1 MAVTTASSQG
11 LDRGDAPRSLAAI
24 TFAVMAAIIMN
35 VLDTTIVNV
44 ALPNMEGALRAN
56 PHQGTWVL
64 TSYLLAMVI
73 VTPLTGLIVER
84 YGQQRAM
91 FWSVAVFVFS
101 SAMCGQAQSLPEMIF
116 WRFLQG
122 AFGAAMVPIGQ
133 SVLVSSYPP
142 EKRGVAMATLGMGIM
157 LGPIAGPILG
167 GFLTDQ
173 LSWRWCFY
181 VNVPVG
187 ILALVLIWLHVPEA
201 GRSDHPRPIDW
212 LGFFLMTLGLGS
224 LQIVLSLGDQDN
236 WFTSHFIVSMTLIA
250 ALSLLFFVWR
260 SLEVTRPVVNLRL
273 LKDRSLA
280 LGSAGIGLFGLALYG
295 VMVILPIYLQDHLG
309 YEAVTSGLVMAPQ
322 GVGAMFSMWMA
333 GRLLSR
339 GANPRWMVFSGILF
353 GLLGSYYTLQY
364 NLEVSPWWII
374 FPGLIRGLGLGLI
387 SIPIFNL
394 AFATLTK
401 EQSAEGSGIFNL
413 MRNLGGSVG
422 IAFIATILSEQTQA
436 AWNQM
441 GAHISHFHA
450 ALNRY
455 LQAAHLTPSPST
467 WAIMGLTLGQ
477 QAAMRGILDAFTF
490 VFYSFVAMIP
500 IVLLMRSPPKNKKIA
515 PLPSE

>member
-1 MAVTTASSQG
+1 M
-11 LDRGDAPRSLAAI
+11 AI

-64 TSYLLAMVI
+64 TTYLLAMVI

-84 YGQQRAM
+84 YGQKRAM

-101 SAMCGQAQSLPEMIF
+101 SAMCGQAHSLAEMVF

-122 AFGAAMVPIGQ
+122 GFGAAMVPIGQ
-133 SVLVSSYPP
+133 SVLVASYPP
-142 EKRGVAMATLGMGIM
+142 AKRGVAMATLGMGIM
-157 LGPIAGPILG
+157 LGPIVGPILG

-187 ILALVLIWLHVPEA
+187 LLALALIWLHVPEA
-201 GRSDHPRPIDW
+201 GRSERPRPIDW
-212 LGFFLMTLGLGS
+212 MGFALMAIGLGS

-236 WFTSHFIVSMTLIA
+236 WFTSHFIVTLTLLA
-250 ALSLLFFVWR
+250 TLALLFFTWR
-260 SLEVTRPVVNLRL
+260 SLTVARPLVNLRL

-295 VMVILPIYLQDHLG
+295 VMIILPIYLQDHMG

-322 GVGAMFSMWMA
+322 GVGAMFSMWLA
-333 GRLLSR
+333 GRLLSH
-339 GANPRWMVFSGILF
+339 GANPRWMIFSGILL
-353 GLLGSYYTLQY
+353 GLIGSYYTLNY
-364 NLEVSPWWII
+364 NLDVSPWWIV

-401 EQSAEGSGIFNL
+401 EETAEGSGIFNL

-422 IAFIATILSEQTQA
+422 IAIIATILSEQTQA
-436 AWNQM
+436 GWNQI
-441 GAHISHFHA
+441 GGHISSFNTALGQYLSA
-450 ALNRY
+450 ANLPESAR
-455 LQAAHLTPSPST
+455 T
-467 WAIMGLTLGQ
+467 WATMGHLLGQ

-490 VFYSFVAMIP
+490 VFYSFAVMIP
-500 IVLLMRSPPKNKKIA
+500 MVLLMRSPTKTQARNIRD
-515 PLPSE
+515 